1 MTQIPSDALN
11 HACLSNAATRIQLK
25 NENDASSEGEETGK
39 LTHYRLILSAAPGGL
54 LRGIPDVIEAMS
66 ERLEGHP
73 LAESEGEL
81 RGSEGGVS
89 WQLQEGPGSRFRF
102 LRDNFWMV
110 GTMNWTDALK
120 DFRPSQDRDW
130 LVVLIQTDSGMH
142 NRDLSFF
149 LRQVNVR
156 MSHFPERHRVV
167 MHEQCGM
174 CYCSYPA
181 LPGEGEGHEPLR
193 QVTLTCSVAAGKL
206 HSVIPA
212 FLRNFDFFEYFFW
225 NDHVSSI
232 DCTYGGPCRLPET
245 RPDSH
250 LFGKTLEA
258 FRKQEEASGRG
269 SEPVLWSGN
278 TCEMTYTYPFFLP
291 ETQDGC
297 VEPVA
302 WAWHENLSGGRDMT
316 QDHLWIVLEADAW
329 RRKEELVGL
338 FTELAT
344 ALEQGI
350 TEKAE
355 KHAVGGWAF
364 RTFKAASQDLTRPEA
379 VL

>member
-11 HACLSNAATRIQLK
+11 HACLSNTVTRIQLK
-25 NENDASSEGEETGK
+25 NENDASSKGEETGK

-54 LRGIPDVIEAMS
+54 QRGIPDVIEALS
-66 ERLEGHP
+66 ERLEEHP

-102 LRDNFWMV
+102 RRENFWMV

-130 LVVLIQTDSGMH
+130 LVVLIQTDSGLH

-156 MSHFPERHRVV
+156 MSHFPDCHRVV
-167 MHEQCGM
+167 MHEKCGM
-174 CYCSYPA
+174 CYCAYPA
-181 LPGEGEGHEPLR
+181 LPGEGEGHDPLR

-212 FLRNFDFFEYFFW
+212 FLRNFDFFGYFFW

-278 TCEMTYTYPFFLP
+278 ACVMTYTYPFFLP

-302 WAWHENLSGGRDMT
+302 WNWHENLSSGRDMK
-316 QDHLWIVLEADAW
+316 QDHLWIVLEADAFVPE
-329 RRKEELVGL
+329 EELVER

-355 KHAVGGWAF
+355 KHVAGGWAF
-364 RTFKAASQDLTRPEA
+364 RTFKAASLDLTRPEA
-379 VL
+379 GL